1 MKIPFKDGN
10 KSKKYIFINISFI
23 SNEMLYRL
31 FTKGKNVNN
40 STLIMNERNK
50 DIKEK
55 QKEDKGKIKL
65 IKRKF
70 KFYPI
75 TILATLLLIQVV
87 FSANYQN
94 KIIAKDSSITL
105 RVSRSGEQKIFNA
118 GTRPNK
124 IWIDNNMLQI
134 SASNSYNLNPT
145 NIIKLKWTNNI
156 ENCEYMF
163 QGCNSIIEMNFN
175 NFDATR
181 CINFSYMFKDCESLT
196 SIDLSGFIT
205 SNSLRFMASLFNNC
219 YSLKSVNLSTFETS
233 QATNFGHMFCN
244 CKSLTSI
251 YFPDSKIEK
260 AKYMDNM
267 FIGCEKLTSLNLSNF
282 ITFNTVN
289 IENMFSGCKSLKL
302 LDISNFDVRNVRN
315 INNIDNIFTNCDNLV
330 FINIYNINSNRNLQ
344 NKFFDGIQKDKLI
357 ICIDNDK
364 TQIIK
369 DLLDNN
375 ICIIISCDESLI
387 NYEYKLNTENGCLT
401 RKCSLVNYK
410 YEFQKSCY
418 EECPDN
424 SIEREDVIELEE
436 KYFCKPICNETY
448 PFEIISEQKCV
459 KNCDIKTILNKSCI
473 INKENSYDALL
484 KSIEKSFTSEDYD
497 TSDIDSGI
505 NNVIK
510 YNHLTVTLTS
520 TKNQKIDEKFGNV
533 TTINLGNCEDKL
545 KDAYNISYNESLYI
559 KKIDV
564 IEEGMMIPKIEY
576 DVYYKLNQ
584 TNLVKLDL
592 SYCSNSK
599 IDISIPI
606 TITDNI
612 DKYNAN
618 SGFYNDICYPSTS
631 DDGTD
636 VILKDRKS
644 EFINN
649 NLTICQDN
657 CILSEYDSIINSVKC
672 SCDVAKSSS
681 LFENIK
687 IDKEKLFK
695 NFIDIKNIAN
705 INILVCYKVLFTKKG
720 LIKNYGS
727 YFMIL
732 IIFIHL
738 IIIITF
744 YAGNFYNKIK
754 NIIKKIS
761 LGIDKSKF
769 SQKENGKIKNDVGH
783 LKNKQKIKLKNS
795 KIIESNSKNN
805 LKKGRVKNFK
815 SKTKKIPNVNSRSN
829 KIMII
834 NKNINILNNKSKT
847 NKKKDND
854 SNKVKK
860 ATSFNDEELNNLD
873 YELALR
879 YDKRN
884 YCQYYFSLLKA
895 KHAIIFAFCN
905 NTDYNLKIIKIDL
918 FLFNLTL
925 FYFVNTI
932 FFDDKTMHK
941 IYEDKG
947 SFDIIGQIPQI
958 IYSSL
963 ISMVFSIILEFL
975 ALTGEVIIELKKIK
989 LSKNF
994 NKKIKSLGNK
1004 IKIKFVLY
1012 FIISTIFLLC
1022 FWYYLSMFCAIYVNT
1037 QIHLIK
1043 DTLLSFL
1050 LSLIEPFGIYLIPGL
1065 VRIPSLSKPNCKF
1078 YINLV

>member
-1 MKIPFKDGN
+1 
-10 KSKKYIFINISFI
+10 
-23 SNEMLYRL
+23 
-31 FTKGKNVNN
+31 
-40 STLIMNERNK
+40 
-50 DIKEK
+50 
-55 QKEDKGKIKL
+55 
-65 IKRKF
+65 
-70 KFYPI
+70 
-75 TILATLLLIQVV
+75 
-87 FSANYQN
+87 
-94 KIIAKDSSITL
+94 
-105 RVSRSGEQKIFNA
+105 
-118 GTRPNK
+118 
-124 IWIDNNMLQI
+124 MLQT
-134 SASNSYNLNPT
+134 SVLNSYNLNPT

-156 ENCEYMF
+156 EDCEYMF
-163 QGCNSIIEMNFN
+163 QDCNSIIEMNFT

-181 CINFSYMFKDCESLT
+181 CFTFSYMFIDCHSLT
-196 SIDLSGFIT
+196 SLDLSGFIT
-205 SNSLRFMASLFNNC
+205 SNRLRFMASLFNNC

-251 YFPDSKIEK
+251 YFSNNKIEN
-260 AKYMDNM
+260 AGFMDNM

-282 ITFNTVN
+282 ITSNAVN

-302 LDISNFDVRNVRN
+302 LDISNFDVTNVPN
-315 INNIDNIFTNCDNLV
+315 INNVDNIFTNCDNLV

-357 ICIDNDK
+357 ICIDNEK
-364 TQIIK
+364 TRLIK

-401 RKCSLVNYK
+401 RKCTLVNYK
-410 YEFQKSCY
+410 YEFQNSCY

-424 SIEREDVIELEE
+424 SIEREDVIELEG
-436 KYFCKPICNETY
+436 KYFCKPICNGTY
-448 PFEIISEQKCV
+448 PFEIVSEQKCV
-459 KNCDIKTILNKSCI
+459 KYCDIKSILNKSCI

-484 KSIEKSFTSEDYD
+484 KSIEKSFISEDYD
-497 TSDIDSGI
+497 TSDIDRGI
-505 NNVIK
+505 NNIIK

-520 TKNQKIDEKFGNV
+520 TKNQKNDEKFGNV

-592 SYCSNSK
+592 SYCSDSK
-599 IDISIPI
+599 IDILIPI

-631 DDGTD
+631 NDGTD

-657 CILSEYDSIINSVKC
+657 CILSEYDSNINSVKC
-672 SCDVAKSSS
+672 SCDVVKSSS

-761 LGIDKSKF
+761 LGIDNSKF

-1043 DTLLSFL
+1043 DTILSFL

-1065 VRIPSLSKPNCKF
+1065 VRIPSLSKPNCKLLYKF
-1078 YINLV
+1078 SIILQVILI

>member
-1 MKIPFKDGN
+1 MLQ
-10 KSKKYIFINISFI
+10 SFI
-23 SNEMLYRL
+23 Y
-31 FTKGKNVNN
+31 
-40 STLIMNERNK
+40 
-50 DIKEK
+50 
-55 QKEDKGKIKL
+55 
-65 IKRKF
+65 
-70 KFYPI
+70 
-75 TILATLLLIQVV
+75 
-87 FSANYQN
+87 
-94 KIIAKDSSITL
+94 
-105 RVSRSGEQKIFNA
+105 
-118 GTRPNK
+118 
-124 IWIDNNMLQI
+124 
-134 SASNSYNLNPT
+134 
-145 NIIKLKWTNNI
+145 
-156 ENCEYMF
+156 
-163 QGCNSIIEMNFN
+163 
-175 NFDATR
+175 
-181 CINFSYMFKDCESLT
+181 
-196 SIDLSGFIT
+196 
-205 SNSLRFMASLFNNC
+205 
-219 YSLKSVNLSTFETS
+219 
-233 QATNFGHMFCN
+233 
-244 CKSLTSI
+244 
-251 YFPDSKIEK
+251 
-260 AKYMDNM
+260 
-267 FIGCEKLTSLNLSNF
+267 
-282 ITFNTVN
+282 
-289 IENMFSGCKSLKL
+289 
-302 LDISNFDVRNVRN
+302 
-315 INNIDNIFTNCDNLV
+315 
-330 FINIYNINSNRNLQ
+330 
-344 NKFFDGIQKDKLI
+344 
-357 ICIDNDK
+357 
-364 TQIIK
+364 
-369 DLLDNN
+369 
-375 ICIIISCDESLI
+375 
-387 NYEYKLNTENGCLT
+387 
-401 RKCSLVNYK
+401 
-410 YEFQKSCY
+410 
-418 EECPDN
+418 
-424 SIEREDVIELEE
+424 
-436 KYFCKPICNETY
+436 
-448 PFEIISEQKCV
+448 
-459 KNCDIKTILNKSCI
+459 
-473 INKENSYDALL
+473 
-484 KSIEKSFTSEDYD
+484 
-497 TSDIDSGI
+497 
-505 NNVIK
+505 
-510 YNHLTVTLTS
+510 
-520 TKNQKIDEKFGNV
+520 
-533 TTINLGNCEDKL
+533 
-545 KDAYNISYNESLYI
+545 
-559 KKIDV
+559 
-564 IEEGMMIPKIEY
+564 
-576 DVYYKLNQ
+576 
-584 TNLVKLDL
+584 
-592 SYCSNSK
+592 
-599 IDISIPI
+599 
-606 TITDNI
+606 
-612 DKYNAN
+612 
-618 SGFYNDICYPSTS
+618 
-631 DDGTD
+631 
-636 VILKDRKS
+636 
-644 EFINN
+644 
-649 NLTICQDN
+649 
-657 CILSEYDSIINSVKC
+657 
-672 SCDVAKSSS
+672 
-681 LFENIK
+681 
-687 IDKEKLFK
+687 
-695 NFIDIKNIAN
+695 
-705 INILVCYKVLFTKKG
+705 KKG

-761 LGIDKSKF
+761 LGIDNSKF

-805 LKKGRVKNFK
+805 LKNGRIKNFK

-1043 DTLLSFL
+1043 DTILSFL

-1065 VRIPSLSKPNCKF
+1065 VRIPSLSKPNCKLLYKF
-1078 YINLV
+1078 SIILQVILI